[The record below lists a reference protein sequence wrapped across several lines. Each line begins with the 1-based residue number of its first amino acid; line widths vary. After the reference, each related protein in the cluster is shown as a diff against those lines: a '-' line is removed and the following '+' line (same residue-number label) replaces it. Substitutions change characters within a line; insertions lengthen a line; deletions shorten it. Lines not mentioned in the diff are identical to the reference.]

1 MSILKVNTIEPF
13 SGSTIGLKFG
23 FQTIVGD
30 EVTLATDA
38 TTTVSGAVA
47 QPANTILMGVG
58 MLCTQA
64 FTIGSSANMGVSVG
78 TAENGSDS
86 SIVALDADSIYSSA
100 TAGMALNAC
109 ITSLYGGPTAEA
121 GLNVATGTGLQLV
134 ANAAVHTDVARNLYF
149 KTTSSS
155 GNPTAGKFKPLLF
168 TIKIA

>member
-38 TTTVSGAVA
+38 TTTVSGAVT

-64 FTIGSSANMGVSVG
+64 FTIGSGADMGVNVG

-86 SIVALDADSIYSSA
+86 SIVALDANGLYSNA
-100 TAGMALNAC
+100 TAGFALNAC
-109 ITSLYGGPTAEA
+109 HTSFFGGPQGEA
-121 GLNVATGTGLQLV
+121 GQTVGMHIV
-134 ANAAVHTDVARNLYF
+134 ANAAVHTTSARNLYF

>member
-38 TTTVSGAVA
+38 TTTVSGAVT

-64 FTIGSSANMGVSVG
+64 FTY
-78 TAENGSDS
+78 TT
-86 SIVALDADSIYSSA
+86 LFR
-100 TAGMALNAC
+100 
-109 ITSLYGGPTAEA
+109 SLCT
-121 GLNVATGTGLQLV
+121 
-134 ANAAVHTDVARNLYF
+134 
-149 KTTSSS
+149 
-155 GNPTAGKFKPLLF
+155 
-168 TIKIA
+168 